1 MKAALA
7 RVSAMELR
15 RAGKSGLSLSRLGL
29 GTMTWGRDTDTHEAA
44 DQCRAYI
51 EAGGNFFDTSSTYGD
66 GDSERVIGGLIG
78 TLFKREDVAIAT
90 KAGENGKIFGSVN
103 TVQLADALRALGFDI
118 DRKSL
123 KIKDEPIREIGTY
136 EVEANL
142 YKGVRQAF
150 KFEVVSE

>member
-1 MKAALA
+1 MEIILKKNVDKLGYANEIVSVKPGYGRNFLIPQGYAILATASAKKAHTEIMRQKSHKESKMLA
-7 RVSAMELR
+7 EAQEL
-15 RAGKSGLSLSRLGL
+15 
-29 GTMTWGRDTDTHEAA
+29 AA
-44 DQCRAYI
+44 KIADLTI
-51 EAGGNFFDTSSTYGD
+51 T
-66 GDSERVIGGLIG
+66 
-78 TLFKREDVAIAT
+78 IAT

-142 YKGVRQAF
+142 YKGVKQAF